1 MLSKVERGL
10 PSDKSKPSEAVTDVA
25 LGCSKVCKRFQLV
38 DAGDAWRIIFG
49 VEKSQ
54 KQFEALR
61 DVSILVPKGKIV
73 GVLGHN
79 GAGKSTLLRILGGV
93 YKPTSGAV
101 HVTGEIAGLFELG
114 GLGSRFLTGRE
125 YAIRVLE
132 YLGVGRTSLPDLL
145 DDIREFSELG
155 EHFER
160 RIFTYSSGM
169 AARLYFA
176 TATALERDI
185 YLIDELLS
193 VGDEYFQSKCWGRI
207 RERLTWGASGVLVTH
222 DWSAVIKL
230 CERSYVLD
238 QGEVAISGP
247 SDEVIAQYLCLEPP
261 PLNIARFGQ
270 METSFV
276 AETGQ
281 DLELLIPIEV
291 LEPACI
297 EFAFSIEFLRLGFG
311 WEIVILSDYHS
322 VVGLPGRRMITVRIP
337 RLPLAPNRYSFNLFL
352 QKRNDD
358 GTGGLVCDRRTWT
371 SGNGLALDVR
381 GSECNALVRLPMNPR
396 VVEAKYASY

>member
-1 MLSKVERGL
+1 
-10 PSDKSKPSEAVTDVA
+10 
-25 LGCSKVCKRFQLV
+25 V

-49 VEKSQ
+49 VEESQ
-54 KQFEALR
+54 KQFEARR

-73 GVLGHN
+73 GVLGYN

-101 HVTGEIAGLFELG
+101 YVSGEIAGLYELG
-114 GLGSRFLTGRE
+114 GLSNRFLTGRE
-125 YAIRVLE
+125 YALRMLG
-132 YLGVGRTSLPDLL
+132 YLGVERSSFQELL
-145 DDIREFSELG
+145 ADICEFSELN

-160 RIFTYSSGM
+160 PIMTYSSGM

-193 VGDEYFQSKCWGRI
+193 VGDEYFQAKCWKRI
-207 RERLTWGASGVLVTH
+207 RERLTRGASGVLVTH

-238 QGEVAISGP
+238 HGEIAISGL
-247 SDEVIAQYLCLEPP
+247 SDEVIAQYLRLEPP

-281 DLELLIPIEV
+281 DLELRIPIEV
-291 LEPACI
+291 LEPERI

-322 VVGLPGRRMITVRIP
+322 VADLPGRRTVAVQIP
-337 RLPLAPNRYSFNLFL
+337 RLPLAPNRYSLNLFL

-358 GTGGLVCDRRTWT
+358 STGGVVCDRRTWT
-371 SGNGLALDVR
+371 SGNGLELNVKGPQSA
-381 GSECNALVRLPMNPR
+381 ALVRIPMNLR
-396 VVEAKYASY
+396 VVRKYASH

>member
-1 MLSKVERGL
+1 MFSKAETSLLSDQ
-10 PSDKSKPSEAVTDVA
+10 PQPSEVAADVA

-49 VEKSQ
+49 MQESQ

-73 GVLGHN
+73 GVLGYN

-101 HVTGEIAGLFELG
+101 HVGGEIAGLYELG
-114 GLGSRFLTGRE
+114 GLSNQFLTGRE
-125 YAIRVLE
+125 YALRMLE
-132 YLGVGRTSLPDLL
+132 YLGMKRGGIQELL
-145 DDIREFSELG
+145 ADISEFSELK

-160 RIFTYSSGM
+160 PIMTYSSGM

-176 TATALERDI
+176 TATALERDV

-193 VGDEYFQSKCWGRI
+193 VGDEYFQAKCWKRI
-207 RERLTWGASGVLVTH
+207 RERLTRGASGVLVTH

-238 QGEVAISGP
+238 HGEIAISGP
-247 SDEVIAQYLCLEPP
+247 SDWVIAQYLRLDPP
-261 PLNIARFGQ
+261 PLNIARFGR
-270 METSFV
+270 METSFA

-291 LEPACI
+291 FEPACV

-311 WEIVILSDYHS
+311 WEIILLSDYHA
-322 VVGLPGRRMITVRIP
+322 VGGLPGRRTITIQIP
-337 RLPLAPNRYSFNLFL
+337 RLSLAPNRYSLNLFL
-352 QKRNDD
+352 RKRNDD
-358 GTGGLVCDRRTWT
+358 GAGGVVCDRRTWT
-371 SGNGLALDVR
+371 SGNGLELNVGGPQSA
-381 GSECNALVRLPMNPR
+381 ALVRMPMNLR
-396 VVEAKYASY
+396 VVQKYATH